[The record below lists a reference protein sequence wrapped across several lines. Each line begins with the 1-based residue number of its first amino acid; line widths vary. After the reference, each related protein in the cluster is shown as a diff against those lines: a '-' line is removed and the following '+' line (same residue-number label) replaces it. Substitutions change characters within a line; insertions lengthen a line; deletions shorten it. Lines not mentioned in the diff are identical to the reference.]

1 MAFCLVCG
9 IILFIGF
16 IFCQGWPLFPG
27 SPMASLVNLL
37 PRVALLLAVAF
48 PASAATLE
56 VLMHLA
62 DGRPVADAVVTL
74 QGPAGVPTG
83 VPRADMDQRGQR
95 FAPHVLAVHTGTQVR
110 FPNSDNIR
118 HQVYS
123 FSAAKRFEL
132 RLYEGTPT
140 EPLLFDKPGVV
151 VLGCN
156 IHDWMLGYIYVTD
169 DPRFG
174 VSDAQGRVRLE
185 QLPPGDYHATLW
197 HPQLADM
204 QPVDGGTLHVPAAG
218 LSHRVV
224 LSLEPVSEDLPPTPT
239 AFGDAFNRAAR
250 ETAQ

>member
-1 MAFCLVCG
+1 MARTP
-9 IILFIGF
+9 
-16 IFCQGWPLFPG
+16 PLLSLTLMLMLAG
-27 SPMASLVNLL
+27 S
-37 PRVALLLAVAF
+37 
-48 PASAATLE
+48 ASAATLDL
-56 VLMHLA
+56 VFKRA
-62 DGRPVADAVVTL
+62 DGSPVADAVVTL
-74 QGPAGVPTG
+74 QGPPGSSSAVLK
-83 VPRADMDQRGQR
+83 ANMDQRGQR

-132 RLYEGTPT
+132 RLYEGTPA

-169 DPRFG
+169 DPLFA
-174 VSDAQGRVRLE
+174 VSDAQGQVHLE
-185 QLPPGDYHATLW
+185 QLAPGDYHATLW

-204 QPVDGGTLHVPAAG
+204 QPLDGGTLHVPAAG
-218 LSHRVV
+218 LRHNVV
-224 LSLEPVSEDLPPTPT
+224 LALEPASEDLPPTPS
-239 AFGDAFNRAAR
+239 AFGDAFNRASR

>member
-1 MAFCLVCG
+1 MAR
-9 IILFIGF
+9 IL
-16 IFCQGWPLFPG
+16 
-27 SPMASLVNLL
+27 NLL
-37 PRVALLLAVAF
+37 SLAALSLAAAG

-56 VLMHLA
+56 VAAYQA

-74 QGPAGVPTG
+74 QGPADAPQGVLK
-83 VPRADMDQRGQR
+83 ADMDQRDQR

-132 RLYEGTPT
+132 RLYEGTPAA
-140 EPLLFDKPGVV
+140 PLLFDKPGVV

-169 DPRFG
+169 EPRFG

-185 QLPPGDYHATLW
+185 QLPAGDYHLTLW
-197 HPQLADM
+197 HPQLAGM
-204 QPVDGGTLHVPAAG
+204 QPLDGGTLHIPAAG

-224 LSLEPVSEDLPPTPT
+224 LSLEPASADLPPAPS
-239 AFGDAFNRAAR
+239 AFGDAFNRAAH

>member
-1 MAFCLVCG
+1 MARLIQRLMG
-9 IILFIGF
+9 
-16 IFCQGWPLFPG
+16 
-27 SPMASLVNLL
+27 M
-37 PRVALLLAVAF
+37 ALLLAGGAG
-48 PASAATLE
+48 PASAATLT
-56 VLMHLA
+56 VLMQQA
-62 DGRPVADAVVTL
+62 DGRPVANAVVTL
-74 QGPAGVPTG
+74 QGPAAAPKGVLK
-83 VPRADMDQRGQR
+83 ANMDQRGQR

-140 EPLLFDKPGVV
+140 DPLLFDKPGVV

-174 VSDAQGRVRLE
+174 VSDAQGQLRLE
-185 QLPPGDYHATLW
+185 DLPPGDYHATLW

-204 QPVDGGTLHVPAAG
+204 QPLDGGTLHVPAAG
-218 LSHRVV
+218 LSHRVT
-224 LSLEPVSEDLPPTPT
+224 LSLEPASEDLPPAPT
-239 AFGDAFNRAAR
+239 AFDDAFNRAAH

>member
-1 MAFCLVCG
+1 MARTISL
-9 IILFIGF
+9 L
-16 IFCQGWPLFPG
+16 
-27 SPMASLVNLL
+27 SP
-37 PRVALLLAVAF
+37 VALLLMLAG

-56 VLMHLA
+56 VLMQQD
-62 DGRPVADAVVTL
+62 DGSPVVDAVVTL
-74 QGPAGVPTG
+74 QGPASAPAAVLK
-83 VPRADMDQRGQR
+83 ADMDQRGQR

-123 FSAAKRFEL
+123 FSTAKRFEL
-132 RLYEGTPT
+132 RLYEGTPAD
-140 EPLLFDKPGVV
+140 PLLFDKPGVV

-169 DPRFG
+169 DPHFA
-174 VSDAQGRVRLE
+174 VSNAQGKVRLE

-204 QPVDGGTLHVPAAG
+204 QPLDGGTLHVPAAG
-218 LSHRVV
+218 LSHRVT
-224 LSLEPVSEDLPPTPT
+224 LSLEPTSADLPPTPT
-239 AFGDAFNRAAR
+239 PSAFGDAFNRAAH

>member
-1 MAFCLVCG
+1 MAW
-9 IILFIGF
+9 ILHS
-16 IFCQGWPLFPG
+16 LF
-27 SPMASLVNLL
+27 
-37 PRVALLLAVAF
+37 RTALLLAVAG

-56 VLMHLA
+56 VFAQQA
-62 DGRPVADAVVTL
+62 DGHSVADVVVTL
-74 QGPAGVPTG
+74 RGPAEALQGVLK
-83 VPRADMDQRGQR
+83 ADMDQRGQR
-95 FAPHVLAVHTGTQVR
+95 FAPHVLVVHTGTQVR

-123 FSAAKRFEL
+123 FSTAKRFEL
-132 RLYEGTPT
+132 RLYKGTPAA
-140 EPLLFDKPGVV
+140 PLLFDKPGVV

-185 QLPPGDYHATLW
+185 QLPAGDYHLTLW

-204 QPVDGGTLHVPAAG
+204 QPLDGGTLHIPAAG
-218 LSHRVV
+218 LSHRVT
-224 LSLEPVSEDLPPTPT
+224 LSLEPAPADLPPTPS
-239 AFGDAFNRAAR
+239 AFGDAFNRAAH

>member
-1 MAFCLVCG
+1 MARMIHVFSG
-9 IILFIGF
+9 
-16 IFCQGWPLFPG
+16 
-27 SPMASLVNLL
+27 
-37 PRVALLLAVAF
+37 VALALLVAC

-56 VLMHLA
+56 VLLRQA
-62 DGRPVADAVVTL
+62 DGSKVADGVVTL
-74 QGPAGVPTG
+74 QGPAGAFNG
-83 VPRADMDQRGQR
+83 VLKADMDQRGQR

-140 EPLLFDKPGVV
+140 DPLLFDKPGVV

-185 QLPPGDYHATLW
+185 QLPPGDYHATVW
-197 HPQLADM
+197 HPQLKDM
-204 QPVDGGTLHVPAAG
+204 QPLDGGTLHITAAG
-218 LSHRVV
+218 LSHNVV
-224 LSLEPVSEDLPPTPT
+224 LSLEPTSADIPPTPS
-239 AFGDAFNRAAR
+239 AFGDAFNRASR

>member
-1 MAFCLVCG
+1 MAPIIHLV
-9 IILFIGF
+9 
-16 IFCQGWPLFPG
+16 
-27 SPMASLVNLL
+27 S
-37 PRVALLLAVAF
+37 RVVLLLMVAG
-48 PASAATLE
+48 PVSAATLE
-56 VLMHLA
+56 VLLQQA
-62 DGRPVADAVVTL
+62 DGSPVADAVVTL
-74 QGPAGVPTG
+74 QGPAGAPAG
-83 VPRADMDQRGQR
+83 VLKAEMDQRGQR
-95 FAPHVLAVHTGTQVR
+95 FAPHVLVVHTGTQVR

-123 FSAAKRFEL
+123 FSSAKRFEL
-132 RLYEGTPT
+132 RLYEGTPAA
-140 EPLLFDKPGVV
+140 PLLFDKPGVV

-169 DPRFG
+169 DAHFG

-204 QPVDGGTLHVPAAG
+204 QPLDGGTLHVPAAG
-218 LSHRVV
+218 LAHRVT
-224 LSLEPVSEDLPPTPT
+224 LSLEPAPADLPPTPS

>member
-1 MAFCLVCG
+1 MAQIVH
-9 IILFIGF
+9 LF
-16 IFCQGWPLFPG
+16 
-27 SPMASLVNLL
+27 S
-37 PRVALLLAVAF
+37 RVAMLLMVAGQ
-48 PASAATLE
+48 ASAATLD
-56 VLMHLA
+56 VLMRQA
-62 DGRPVADAVVTL
+62 DGSPVSDAVVTL
-74 QGPAGVPTG
+74 QGPVGAPTG
-83 VPRADMDQRGQR
+83 LLKADMDQRGQR
-95 FAPHVLAVHTGTQVR
+95 FAPHVLAVHTGTMVR

-132 RLYEGTPT
+132 RLYEGTPSD
-140 EPLLFDKPGVV
+140 PLLFDKPGVV

-174 VSDAQGRVRLE
+174 VTDAQGRLRFE

-204 QPVDGGTLHVPAAG
+204 QPLDGGTLHVPAAG
-218 LSHRVV
+218 LSHSAV
-224 LSLEPVSEDLPPTPT
+224 LALQSVSADTPPAPS
-239 AFGDAFNRAAR
+239 AFGDAFNRAAH